1 MSYNTK
7 KHPSVSKAKITI
19 HNFVGCGE
27 YSEVALN
34 TWFFMSEI
42 ALFHIKTLNKMIQT
56 FAFPSDLEARHEK
69 LKEWVDLVES
79 NKIDQMKE
87 VSLHGQYLNDIF
99 QQVLGYRPVT
109 QAAGNV
115 WDICAEQTVDAGGGS
130 ADAALGIF
138 TSEDKKQGSVKL
150 QGRVIAPIELKG
162 SKNDLDRAVS
172 GRKESAVVQG
182 WRYANYTPDCKWVIV
197 SNYRE
202 LRLYQTS
209 KTPAYYERFITTELK
224 DLETFKRFYFLL
236 CRQNFLPFPS
246 DQPSRIDRLL
256 EESNDAQIEITNL
269 LYQEY
274 KQIRVEIARYFRT
287 TGAADIPNRETVLIE
302 KAQKVLDRILFI
314 AFCEDRGLL
323 PQRTLRQA
331 HDYQNPYN
339 PRSIWENYKAVFRSV
354 DKGNDALSIPGYNGG
369 LFAHDLLLDDQLQ
382 VTDLLC
388 SKLKD
393 LTRFEFDTEISVDI
407 LGHIFEQSVTDL
419 EELRAL
425 AAGEV
430 YDQKKGKRKTQGVF
444 YTPAYITQYIVEVAL
459 GGYLSRGEQALRD
472 RFQLEQIPDRA
483 TRKKQDAEIQFWEAY
498 RDEVLLQTRVI
509 DPACG
514 SGAFLIAAFDYL
526 SRQYERVNQALA
538 ELKSGQRS
546 VFDLNKTIL
555 NNNLYGVDLSPE
567 SVEITKLSL
576 WLKTAERG
584 KPLTYLDDNIQVGN
598 SIVHD
603 PQVTERAFDW
613 QSAFSQVFAKGGFD
627 VAIGNPPYVRQELL
641 SPIKPYLQQHY
652 ESYDGVADLYTYF
665 YEKGLKI
672 LKPDGVLSYIVTNK
686 WLRSGYGEPLRR
698 FFAYNGVL
706 EQIIDF
712 GHAPIFEDADT
723 FPCIVVA
730 RKPQVQPVAQVKPQG
745 SAPVVVCPVPR
756 EKLADINLL
765 QYVGQEG
772 YKIPWSRF
780 TENAWSLER
789 PEVDA
794 LMAKIRRVGVPLKEF
809 AGVKPYRG
817 ILTGFNEAFLIDD
830 ATKKRIVQADPKCA
844 EIIKPFLRGQDIKRW
859 APIWNDEW
867 LILLKSS
874 HNHKWAWSEEEHP
887 EEVFSNTFPSVYQ
900 HLKHLENKLRNRT
913 DQGRYWWEL
922 RSCSYYNVFS
932 QPKLTWKDLSTYS
945 EFCFDKSGIFTND
958 LCFIL
963 SSSDF
968 WLLGVL
974 NSPLMWYYLY
984 RTTIHGANETLRLKN
999 IYTENIPIAPPTDA
1013 IRAEVEPLVSRLI
1026 ELTKTTQE
1034 AYSEVLNWLATLHS
1048 IDKPGQK
1055 LENFASL
1062 DATAFVQEVKK
1073 RRPKSEIG
1081 LRPSALKEVRQVY
1094 DDYAPAIQSRRAQ
1107 ALQLEH
1113 RLSDLVNQA
1122 YQLTPEEIDLMW
1134 KTAPPRMPISSPQTT
1149 GN

>member
-162 SKNDLDRAVS
+162 SKNDLDRAAP
-172 GRKESAVVQG
+172 GRKESAVDQG
-182 WRYANYTPDCKWVIV
+182 WRYANYTPNCKWVIV

-209 KTPAYYERFITTELK
+209 KTPAYYERFVTTELK

-274 KQIRVEIARYFRT
+274 KQIRVEIARYFCT
-287 TGAADIPNRETVLIE
+287 TGAVDIPNREMVLIE

-393 LTRFEFDTEISVDI
+393 LTRFDFDTEISVDI

-430 YDQKKGKRKTQGVF
+430 YDQKIER
-444 YTPAYITQYIVEVAL
+444 IH
-459 GGYLSRGEQALRD
+459 
-472 RFQLEQIPDRA
+472 
-483 TRKKQDAEIQFWEAY
+483 
-498 RDEVLLQTRVI
+498 
-509 DPACG
+509 
-514 SGAFLIAAFDYL
+514 FLP
-526 SRQYERVNQALA
+526 
-538 ELKSGQRS
+538 G
-546 VFDLNKTIL
+546 
-555 NNNLYGVDLSPE
+555 
-567 SVEITKLSL
+567 
-576 WLKTAERG
+576 TA
-584 KPLTYLDDNIQVGN
+584 
-598 SIVHD
+598 
-603 PQVTERAFDW
+603 
-613 QSAFSQVFAKGGFD
+613 
-627 VAIGNPPYVRQELL
+627 
-641 SPIKPYLQQHY
+641 
-652 ESYDGVADLYTYF
+652 
-665 YEKGLKI
+665 
-672 LKPDGVLSYIVTNK
+672 
-686 WLRSGYGEPLRR
+686 
-698 FFAYNGVL
+698 
-706 EQIIDF
+706 
-712 GHAPIFEDADT
+712 
-723 FPCIVVA
+723 
-730 RKPQVQPVAQVKPQG
+730 
-745 SAPVVVCPVPR
+745 
-756 EKLADINLL
+756 
-765 QYVGQEG
+765 
-772 YKIPWSRF
+772 
-780 TENAWSLER
+780 NA
-789 PEVDA
+789 
-794 LMAKIRRVGVPLKEF
+794 VPL
-809 AGVKPYRG
+809 P
-817 ILTGFNEAFLIDD
+817 
-830 ATKKRIVQADPKCA
+830 
-844 EIIKPFLRGQDIKRW
+844 
-859 APIWNDEW
+859 
-867 LILLKSS
+867 
-874 HNHKWAWSEEEHP
+874 
-887 EEVFSNTFPSVYQ
+887 
-900 HLKHLENKLRNRT
+900 
-913 DQGRYWWEL
+913 
-922 RSCSYYNVFS
+922 
-932 QPKLTWKDLSTYS
+932 
-945 EFCFDKSGIFTND
+945 
-958 LCFIL
+958 
-963 SSSDF
+963 
-968 WLLGVL
+968 
-974 NSPLMWYYLY
+974 
-984 RTTIHGANETLRLKN
+984 
-999 IYTENIPIAPPTDA
+999 
-1013 IRAEVEPLVSRLI
+1013 
-1026 ELTKTTQE
+1026 
-1034 AYSEVLNWLATLHS
+1034 
-1048 IDKPGQK
+1048 
-1055 LENFASL
+1055 
-1062 DATAFVQEVKK
+1062 
-1073 RRPKSEIG
+1073 
-1081 LRPSALKEVRQVY
+1081 
-1094 DDYAPAIQSRRAQ
+1094 
-1107 ALQLEH
+1107 
-1113 RLSDLVNQA
+1113 
-1122 YQLTPEEIDLMW
+1122 
-1134 KTAPPRMPISSPQTT
+1134 
-1149 GN
+1149 

>member
-162 SKNDLDRAVS
+162 SKNDLDRAAP
-172 GRKESAVVQG
+172 GRKESAVDQG
-182 WRYANYTPDCKWVIV
+182 WRYANYTPNCKWVIV

-209 KTPAYYERFITTELK
+209 KTPAYYERFVTTELK

-339 PRSIWENYKAVFRSV
+339 PRSIWENYKAVFHSV
-354 DKGNDALSIPGYNGG
+354 DKGNDSLSIPGYNGG

-393 LTRFEFDTEISVDI
+393 LTRFDFDTEISVDI

-472 RFQLEQIPDRA
+472 RFQLEQIPDRT

-576 WLKTAERG
+576 WLKTAEQG

-627 VAIGNPPYVRQELL
+627 VAIGNPPYVRQEHL
-641 SPIKPYLQQHY
+641 SPPIKQYLEDHY
-652 ESYDGVADLYTYF
+652 DSYDGKADLYTYF

-686 WLRSGYGEPLRR
+686 WLRSGYGEPLRS
-698 FFAYNGVL
+698 FFAHNSIF

-730 RKPQVQPVAQVKPQG
+730 RKPIAETPMEESKPAPRSPVLI
-745 SAPVVVCPVPR
+745 CPVPR
-756 EKLADINLL
+756 EKLAEI
-765 QYVGQEG
+765 
-772 YKIPWSRF
+772 KIGRASCR
-780 TENAWSLER
+780 ER
-789 PEVDA
+789 V
-794 LMAKIRRVGVPLKEF
+794 
-809 AGVKPYRG
+809 
-817 ILTGFNEAFLIDD
+817 
-830 ATKKRIVQADPKCA
+830 
-844 EIIKPFLRGQDIKRW
+844 
-859 APIWNDEW
+859 
-867 LILLKSS
+867 
-874 HNHKWAWSEEEHP
+874 
-887 EEVFSNTFPSVYQ
+887 
-900 HLKHLENKLRNRT
+900 
-913 DQGRYWWEL
+913 
-922 RSCSYYNVFS
+922 
-932 QPKLTWKDLSTYS
+932 
-945 EFCFDKSGIFTND
+945 
-958 LCFIL
+958 
-963 SSSDF
+963 
-968 WLLGVL
+968 
-974 NSPLMWYYLY
+974 
-984 RTTIHGANETLRLKN
+984 
-999 IYTENIPIAPPTDA
+999 
-1013 IRAEVEPLVSRLI
+1013 
-1026 ELTKTTQE
+1026 
-1034 AYSEVLNWLATLHS
+1034 
-1048 IDKPGQK
+1048 
-1055 LENFASL
+1055 
-1062 DATAFVQEVKK
+1062 
-1073 RRPKSEIG
+1073 
-1081 LRPSALKEVRQVY
+1081 
-1094 DDYAPAIQSRRAQ
+1094 
-1107 ALQLEH
+1107 
-1113 RLSDLVNQA
+1113 
-1122 YQLTPEEIDLMW
+1122 
-1134 KTAPPRMPISSPQTT
+1134 
-1149 GN
+1149 